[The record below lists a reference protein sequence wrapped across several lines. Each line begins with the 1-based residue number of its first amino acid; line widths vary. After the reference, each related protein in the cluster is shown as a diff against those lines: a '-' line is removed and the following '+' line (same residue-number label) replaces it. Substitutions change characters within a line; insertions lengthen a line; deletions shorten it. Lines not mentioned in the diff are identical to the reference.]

1 VATCAECKSF
11 FSVPEDADDFEPGKG
26 DCVVEVKDEK
36 GKYWLSKLTMSDK
49 ACNDFKAKVGS

>member
-26 DCVVEVKDEK
+26 DCVVEVKDAK
-36 GKYWLSKLTMSDK
+36 GKYRLSKLTMSDK
-49 ACNDFKAKVGS
+49 GCNDFKAKVGS